1 MTLESVM
8 DAKSLIFVMGSLL
21 SVAAVFRFRPSE
33 CRLVAEAALPVGLA
47 GFLIGVISMLAAESN
62 PSQIA
67 PAVAIA
73 ILTLVYAGIVRLLF
87 VDSLNQDLLET
98 NSLLGKAV
106 GTGGVVIMMI
116 WAMTS
121 VSQDGLPMFWYPQVA
136 MVMTGVAL
144 LVFLIGR
151 LVDTGYATGWAKKIM
166 GLGWLGFSMGIV
178 AALPQLSSPTA
189 LGPAL
194 AFSFLSLLYS
204 MVTVIVGLIWI
215 PQAMTSERGTLSLGL
230 SAMMPIAVAVL
241 AVLVGL
247 TLSLQ

>member
-1 MTLESVM
+1 
-8 DAKSLIFVMGSLL
+8 MGSLL
-21 SVAAVFRFRPSE
+21 SVAAVVRFRPSE

-67 PAVAIA
+67 PALAIA
-73 ILTLVYAGIVRLLF
+73 ILTLVYTGIVRLIA
-87 VDSLNQDLLET
+87 VDSLNQ
-98 NSLLGKAV
+98 NLLGARSMMGKAA
-106 GTGGVVIMMI
+106 GTGGVIITMI
-116 WAMTS
+116 WAATS
-121 VSQDGLPMFWYPQVA
+121 VSSDGLAMFWYPEVA

-151 LVDTGYATGWAKKIM
+151 LVDDGYATDWAKKIL

-178 AALPQLSSPTA
+178 AALSQLSATAA

-204 MVTVIVGLIWI
+204 TVVIIVGLIWI
-215 PQAMTSERGTLSLGL
+215 PQAMTSEKGSLSLGL
-230 SAMMPIAVAVL
+230 SQILPIAVAVL

-247 TLSLQ
+247 TVSLQ